1 MQDVLAAN
9 TQQGADDSLALAPH
23 ACHSAQTSSAQ
34 EVEQK
39 GFCLVVAMMSYGN
52 TLCSSLLDLAF
63 EPPIAQFACRHLDAH
78 VVQQGK
84 FAGVE
89 MLYRERDIEFPAQ
102 SGNKGF
108 VAVRLLAT
116 QVKVA
121 VQSMQAVAQLVPGVG
136 DSLVVVAHAVVE
148 RSGFGMQER
157 LARRKLDGLLY
168 IVESGCIHA
177 ALDLHL
183 LALIVEVGGEIAARE
198 VLKVIV
204 ACDGFTQIAVAGQ
217 CLGSQQDD
225 VGSSHGI
232 RLAVAVERAV
242 HQSYHLC
249 CVGLALLPALGCI
262 HE

>member
-1 MQDVLAAN
+1 MAVVACGLMLWSRGQHVQPDAVAHSIALQIGAVGHKVLVDRRQIVQDVLAAN

-89 MLYRERDIEFPAQ
+89 MLYRESDIEFPAQ

-121 VQSMQAVAQLVPGVG
+121 VQSMQAVAQLVQ
-136 DSLVVVAHAVVE
+136 HA
-148 RSGFGMQER
+148 QECHR
-157 LARRKLDGLLY
+157 
-168 IVESGCIHA
+168 I
-177 ALDLHL
+177 
-183 LALIVEVGGEIAARE
+183 
-198 VLKVIV
+198 
-204 ACDGFTQIAVAGQ
+204 
-217 CLGSQQDD
+217 
-225 VGSSHGI
+225 GSSTQGHQHGTA
-232 RLAVAVERAV
+232 LAE
-242 HQSYHLC
+242 QFPIPY
-249 CVGLALLPALGCI
+249 I
-262 HE
+262 